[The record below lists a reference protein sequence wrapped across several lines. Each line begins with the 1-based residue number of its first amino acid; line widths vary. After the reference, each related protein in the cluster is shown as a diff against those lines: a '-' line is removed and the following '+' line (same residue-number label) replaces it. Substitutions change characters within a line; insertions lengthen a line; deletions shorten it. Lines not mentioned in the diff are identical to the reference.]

1 VISCY
6 IIRRW
11 SSKVPSGP
19 WPARVGSL
27 VRAILPYLT
36 HNCAY
41 VRGTCA
47 WGFFLLLQAL
57 GPQGTTELLPAE
69 APLLLEMT
77 RFLTENKE
85 CGKMRDRL
93 KPVFVDF
100 DPLEHTALA
109 CFTERSVVLP
119 NPVEGGSLPVEHE
132 DPSGAEHTFADSDFQ
147 PSRTF
152 LAHLKD
158 EVSHEMDSLWNRND
172 LSTYPSCSD
181 ELRHQLA
188 SVIAGV
194 PRADRP
200 VVAEASTSLVHD
212 PTPCDSGSI
221 GTALVDSSGAQR
233 ESAGIQRKFIPLA
246 PPVSPESDTPTTR
259 AREPL
264 IVIASLIDKAPNLA
278 GLCRTAE
285 IFNCQSVCLPN
296 VKITKEAAF
305 QSISVTA
312 EKWLPIR
319 EVPRS
324 KLRQYLLDLRA
335 RGYALVGVE
344 QTSDSVIL
352 DKWEFAPRTAVLL
365 GAEKEGIDAELL
377 PLLDGCV
384 EIPQAGQLRS
394 LNVHVSG
401 SLAIWEYVR
410 QRRAASGAGV

>member
-1 VISCY
+1 
-6 IIRRW
+6 
-11 SSKVPSGP
+11 
-19 WPARVGSL
+19 
-27 VRAILPYLT
+27 
-36 HNCAY
+36 
-41 VRGTCA
+41 
-47 WGFFLLLQAL
+47 
-57 GPQGTTELLPAE
+57 
-69 APLLLEMT
+69 M
-77 RFLTENKE
+77 
-85 CGKMRDRL
+85 
-93 KPVFVDF
+93 
-100 DPLEHTALA
+100 
-109 CFTERSVVLP
+109 
-119 NPVEGGSLPVEHE
+119 
-132 DPSGAEHTFADSDFQ
+132 FADSDFQ

-152 LAHLKD
+152 LALLKD
-158 EVSHEMDSLWNRND
+158 EVSHEMDALWNRND

-181 ELRHQLA
+181 ELRIQLA
-188 SVIAGV
+188 SVLAGV

-200 VVAEASTSLVHD
+200 IVAEAPASAAFLPAD
-212 PTPCDSGSI
+212 RAANGSGGVSAVLNDGI
-221 GTALVDSSGAQR
+221 GTQR
-233 ESAGIQRKFIPLA
+233 DAAGIQRKFIPLA
-246 PPVSPESDTPTTR
+246 PPASPESDTASTR
-259 AREPL
+259 TREPL

-296 VKITKEAAF
+296 VKITKELAF

-324 KLRQYLLDLRA
+324 KLRQHLLDLRS

-352 DKWEFAPRTAVLL
+352 DKWEFAPRTAILL

-401 SLAIWEYVR
+401 SLAIWEYVK
-410 QRRAASGAGV
+410 QQRAARGIGA